1 MKESHNIANRFAD
14 AYIVA
19 MLENSNA
26 EEVIRHYEAMYPE
39 LQESFKRNAKDL
51 ELLYGYVRKS
61 ELPSEKEIASAYAK
75 LRSRMA
81 PLTPAATAAAPEPR
95 LTFSQ
100 KVRTFLQVRPAIAGA
115 SFGLG
120 LAVLLALF
128 WQPWMQGTPQEVT
141 SNDQQVTT
149 PSAGEQTPQ
158 TTITDANKPGDSP
171 VSSDGPTFRGAD
183 GASQEDKALLDKK
196 DRTRLSKLAV
206 DNSLGA
212 PVGVKVIGAA
222 DSVIVVSWAPVKNAL
237 SYIVEIKRANE
248 GQFKAVSQ
256 TSQTQARISGLPS
269 SERMEIRII
278 ATSGERKGE
287 ASAAKNITVP

>member
-1 MKESHNIANRFAD
+1 MKESHNIANRFSD

-26 EEVIRHYEAMYPE
+26 EDVVRRYEARYPE
-39 LQESFKRNAKDL
+39 LGESFKRNAKDL

-61 ELPSEKEIASAYAK
+61 ELPSDPEVAAAYAK
-75 LRSRMA
+75 LRERIA
-81 PLTPAATAAAPEPR
+81 PIAPAATPAPAPGP
-95 LTFSQ
+95 TFGQ
-100 KVRTFLQVRPAIAGA
+100 KVRMFFQVRPAIAGA

-128 WQPWMQGTPQEVT
+128 WQPWMQGTPQEIT
-141 SNDQQVTT
+141 SNDQVTT
-149 PSAGEQTPQ
+149 PSVGGESTPQ
-158 TTITDANKPGDSP
+158 STITDTKKPGETP
-171 VSSDGPTFRGAD
+171 VASDGPTFRGVD
-183 GASQEDKALLDKK
+183 GVSQEDKALLDKK
-196 DRTRLSKLAV
+196 DRTRISKLAV
-206 DNSLGA
+206 DNSLSA
-212 PVGVKVIGAA
+212 PTGVKVIGAA

-237 SYIVEIKRANE
+237 SYIVEVKRANE

-287 ASAAKNITVP
+287 ASAAKNITIP